1 MGILYDGWMILAALL
16 PSIGLLFLF
25 WVILKHIV
33 EGDRRE
39 RAALREWEAQRD
51 RDTMRPSAADISPE
65 GTPEKESGAPRTHK
79 PHGSAPHNGDATG

>member
-1 MGILYDGWMILAALL
+1 MSGFLYDGWMILAALL

-39 RAALREWEAQRD
+39 RAALREERLRREAEVG
-51 RDTMRPSAADISPE
+51 TMPASRPQPN
-65 GTPEKESGAPRTHK
+65 APTED
-79 PHGSAPHNGDATG
+79 GSHHPDPRG